1 MSKRRPS
8 GDGMVRKREDG
19 RWEGRIVVGHK
30 QNGEPIFRY
39 VLTKTQKELLAKLHR
54 DMDLYQDAQLTED
67 SRMTLGEYLDRWMEE
82 YGSVT
87 LRPNTLRSYEQY
99 IRCYVKPYLG
109 GKIISR
115 ITRLDIQKL
124 YQKLKKEG
132 RVHDHPEYGYELS
145 DTMVLRIHAM
155 LHRCLKDAERD
166 HIIPYNPTDGTKLPK
181 NSYKPKQ
188 VLDREQ
194 MDAFLAAVDKN
205 ETWRDFFYTELTTG
219 LRRGEI
225 CGLMW
230 KDFDASTGTLKIL
243 RSVNAPK
250 RGELE
255 IGETKTERGR
265 RTIRLPPSTIQR
277 LKERKKH
284 SISQWIFPDPLAP
297 EKPVRPSAAY
307 YWMKVLLKEAGL
319 PHIRFHDLRH
329 TFATHALAS
338 GVDAKTLSGILGHTN
353 ASFTLDTYTHVT
365 PDMQKAASDVVGG
378 FLKDLLG
385 EELNPWQGNEKTE
398 LAP

>member
-1 MSKRRPS
+1 MADIPVYLIA
-8 GDGMVRKREDG
+8 GFLDGGKTDFINGILEDGFAREDKTLLICCE
-19 RWEGRIVVGHK
+19 EG
-30 QNGEPIFRY
+30 
-39 VLTKTQKELLAKLHR
+39 EL
-54 DMDLYQDAQLTED
+54 E
-67 SRMTLGEYLDRWMEE
+67 
-82 YGSVT
+82 
-87 LRPNTLRSYEQY
+87 YEQ
-99 IRCYVKPYLG
+99 KA
-109 GKIISR
+109 
-115 ITRLDIQKL
+115 LDNVTVVTVDEEAALTCSQC
-124 YQKLKKEG
+124 KEW
-132 RVHDHPEYGYELS
+132 E
-145 DTMVLRIHAM
+145 
-155 LHRCLKDAERD
+155 KQ
-166 HIIPYNPTDGTKLPK
+166 
-181 NSYKPKQ
+181 YKPKQ

-265 RTIRLPPSTIQR
+265 RAIRLPPSTIQR

-284 SISQWIFPDPLAP
+284 AISQWIFPDPLAP

-385 EELNPWQGNEKTE
+385 EELNPWQGNGKAEP
-398 LAP
+398 AP

>member
-1 MSKRRPS
+1 
-8 GDGMVRKREDG
+8 
-19 RWEGRIVVGHK
+19 
-30 QNGEPIFRY
+30 
-39 VLTKTQKELLAKLHR
+39 
-54 DMDLYQDAQLTED
+54 
-67 SRMTLGEYLDRWMEE
+67 
-82 YGSVT
+82 
-87 LRPNTLRSYEQY
+87 
-99 IRCYVKPYLG
+99 
-109 GKIISR
+109 
-115 ITRLDIQKL
+115 
-124 YQKLKKEG
+124 
-132 RVHDHPEYGYELS
+132 
-145 DTMVLRIHAM
+145 MVLRIHAM

-265 RTIRLPPSTIQR
+265 RAIRLPPSTIQR

-284 SISQWIFPDPLAP
+284 AISQWIFPDPLAP

-385 EELNPWQGNEKTE
+385 EELNPWQGNGKAEP
-398 LAP
+398 AP

>member
-1 MSKRRPS
+1 
-8 GDGMVRKREDG
+8 
-19 RWEGRIVVGHK
+19 
-30 QNGEPIFRY
+30 
-39 VLTKTQKELLAKLHR
+39 
-54 DMDLYQDAQLTED
+54 
-67 SRMTLGEYLDRWMEE
+67 
-82 YGSVT
+82 
-87 LRPNTLRSYEQY
+87 
-99 IRCYVKPYLG
+99 
-109 GKIISR
+109 
-115 ITRLDIQKL
+115 
-124 YQKLKKEG
+124 
-132 RVHDHPEYGYELS
+132 
-145 DTMVLRIHAM
+145 
-155 LHRCLKDAERD
+155 
-166 HIIPYNPTDGTKLPK
+166 
-181 NSYKPKQ
+181 
-188 VLDREQ
+188 
-194 MDAFLAAVDKN
+194 
-205 ETWRDFFYTELTTG
+205 
-219 LRRGEI
+219 
-225 CGLMW
+225 MW

-255 IGETKTERGR
+255 IGKTKTERGR
-265 RTIRLPPSTIQR
+265 RAIRLPPSTIQR

-385 EELNPWQGNEKTE
+385 EELNPWQGNEKAE
-398 LAP
+398 PAP